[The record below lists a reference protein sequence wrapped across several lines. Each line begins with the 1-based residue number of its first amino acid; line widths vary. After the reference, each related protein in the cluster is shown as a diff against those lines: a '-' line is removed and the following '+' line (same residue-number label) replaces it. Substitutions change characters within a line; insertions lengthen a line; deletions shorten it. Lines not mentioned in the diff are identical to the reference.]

1 MYAYDPS
8 NRGDQPN
15 GKQNYNSKCYPG
27 GGQYTSSSGIW
38 QTVWLEAVPAVHISG
53 MTLGQNSE
61 DTLTVAA
68 AIQGGAGADYMVSFR
83 AYEPETGG
91 AKLVATGS
99 AAPGATV
106 SLKIPSPMLW
116 GPGSPNLYDLRA
128 TLVYQASAGPQDD
141 RAAARAAVDEVVG
154 YFGLR
159 SFRVGK
165 LQPSNVTRPLLNG
178 KFTFLAGWLDQSWWP
193 DGQYTAPTDEAL
205 ASDIDA
211 VPRFGLNMV
220 RLHMKVNPERWYYHA
235 DKAGVIVF
243 QDMVQKICVNTC
255 TEAMLVHYISD
266 LKAMLTGR
274 RNHPCIVQFTLLNEI
289 DMWQLFNTTP
299 YDLPGLLGFA
309 RALVP
314 DHAIDMESGAN
325 QEYSSDPARARLGD
339 VVDYHTY
346 PAPSYRPNATAH
358 QYAMLGE
365 FGGVGTF
372 VPGKEWRPPTPIQKA
387 CFAYNLPLHPL
398 ATPAD
403 QARAYI
409 AMTDT
414 LVAWSETLSA
424 AVYTQI
430 SDVELE
436 CDGFLNYD
444 RTSKFDDATT
454 AAIRQANQ
462 RLTQP

>member
-1 MYAYDPS
+1 
-8 NRGDQPN
+8 
-15 GKQNYNSKCYPG
+15 
-27 GGQYTSSSGIW
+27 
-38 QTVWLEAVPAVHISG
+38 
-53 MTLGQNSE
+53 
-61 DTLTVAA
+61 
-68 AIQGGAGADYMVSFR
+68 
-83 AYEPETGG
+83 
-91 AKLVATGS
+91 
-99 AAPGATV
+99 
-106 SLKIPSPMLW
+106 
-116 GPGSPNLYDLRA
+116 
-128 TLVYQASAGPQDD
+128 
-141 RAAARAAVDEVVG
+141 
-154 YFGLR
+154 
-159 SFRVGK
+159 
-165 LQPSNVTRPLLNG
+165 
-178 KFTFLAGWLDQSWWP
+178 
-193 DGQYTAPTDEAL
+193 
-205 ASDIDA
+205 
-211 VPRFGLNMV
+211 
-220 RLHMKVNPERWYYHA
+220 
-235 DKAGVIVF
+235 
-243 QDMVQKICVNTC
+243 
-255 TEAMLVHYISD
+255 MLVHYISD

-325 QEYSSDPARARLGD
+325 QGYSSDPARARLGD

-346 PAPSYRPNATAH
+346 PAPSARPNATVH

-414 LVAWSETLSA
+414 LVVWSKTLSA
-424 AVYTQI
+424 SVYTQI

-462 RLTQP
+462 RLTQL